1 MFNSHVH
8 NNEGCFGKHTHI
20 NIFGEC
26 VSESVQDREN
36 EIHVK
41 DGGWWIAFLHFAL
54 SADLYELASFI
65 LTPLAGNWSKKWGE
79 KRLRSCDVLTE
90 RRRMGGGAI
99 CPKNNHMNQ
108 CSSTLLW
115 RGRESEWEWEHRGWR
130 EKRVRQWLKI
140 TVCVGY
146 VCICVCDM
154 CLIRANLDC
163 FSSNCTHT
171 DI

>member
-1 MFNSHVH
+1 MFNSHVP
-8 NNEGCFGKHTHI
+8 NTEGCFGKHTRI

-41 DGGWWIAFLHFAL
+41 GGGWWIAFLHFAL
-54 SADLYELASFI
+54 C
-65 LTPLAGNWSKKWGE
+65 WSIWTCIFHSNTSCRQLEQEVGGKK
-79 KRLRSCDVLTE
+79 KLKSCDVLTE

-115 RGRESEWEWEHRGWR
+115 RGREREWEWEHRGWR
-130 EKRVRQWLKI
+130 EKRVRQWLKT

-163 FSSNCTHT
+163 FSSNCTHA

>member
-65 LTPLAGNWSKKWGE
+65 LTPLAGNWSKKWGGKKAE
-79 KRLRSCDVLTE
+79 KLWCPDRKEEDGRWSNLSKEQSYEPVFFHFAVE
-90 RRRMGGGAI
+90 REREWVRVRAQGLKREKSATVA
-99 CPKNNHMNQ
+99 KNN
-108 CSSTLLW
+108 S
-115 RGRESEWEWEHRGWR
+115 
-130 EKRVRQWLKI
+130 
-140 TVCVGY
+140 VCRL
-146 VCICVCDM
+146 CVYM
-154 CLIRANLDC
+154 CLWYVFNQSQSRLLL
-163 FSSNCTHT
+163 F
-171 DI
+171 